1 MTIEAKIILD
11 SISEYGIRLTTF
23 QLIFPRFILPEFNTH
38 RVFSRNSASSRAI
51 PTEKMLAMVIEN
63 PAMPIHWGKNQKGMQ
78 ASEELDIAEK
88 LAVKNLWLKARD
100 NAVDT
105 VREMLQYEPH
115 KQTINRLLEPFM
127 HIQVVCTA
135 TEWDNFYSLRGH
147 KDAQPEI
154 QALAYLMEDAQDKS
168 IPKILRQ
175 GQWHIPYILDEEQ
188 GLPNSYKVKFSTARC
203 ARVSYWYHGDG
214 NQVYTAKD
222 LQLHDRLVGSKPI
235 HASPTE
241 HQAICMNDGLNYK
254 NFVGWEQ
261 YRSFVEKDLTVQ

>member
-11 SISEYGIRLTTF
+11 SISECGIRLTTF

-38 RVFSRNSASSRAI
+38 RTFSRNSASSRAI
-51 PTEKMLAMVIEN
+51 PTEKMLDMIVNN
-63 PAMPIHWGKNQKGMQ
+63 PAMPVHWGKNQKGMQ
-78 ASEELDIAEK
+78 ANEELDIAEK

-100 NAVDT
+100 LTVET
-105 VREMLQYEPH
+105 VREMMQYEPH
-115 KQTINRLLEPFM
+115 KQTINRLLEPYM

-135 TEWDNFYSLRGH
+135 TEWDNFYSLRAH

-154 QALAYLMEDAQDKS
+154 QALAYAMRDAHDHS
-168 IPKILRQ
+168 VPKILRQ

-188 GLPNSYKVKFSTARC
+188 NMPNAVKTQLSTARC
-203 ARVSYWYHGDG
+203 ARVSYWYHDG
-214 NQVYTAKD
+214 KKPSIEQD

-241 HQAICMNDGLNYK
+241 HQAICMNDNKQYK
-254 NFVGWEQ
+254 NFVGWDQ
-261 YRSFVEKDLTVQ
+261 YRSFIEQHLTVQ

>member
-11 SISEYGIRLTTF
+11 SISENGKRITTF
-23 QLIFPRFILPEFNTH
+23 QLTFPRFILPEFNTH
-38 RVFSRNSASSRAI
+38 RVFSRNAASSRAI
-51 PTEKMLAMVIEN
+51 PTEKMLAIVIEN

-78 ASEELDIAEK
+78 ASEELDFAEK
-88 LAVKNLWLKARD
+88 LAVKHLWLKARD
-100 NAVDT
+100 NAVDV
-105 VREMLQYEPH
+105 VRQMLQYEPH

-135 TEWDNFYSLRGH
+135 TEWDNFYSLRAH

-154 QALAYLMEDAQDKS
+154 QALAHAMKDAQDKS
-168 IPKILRQ
+168 VPKILRQ

-188 GLPNSYKVKFSTARC
+188 TLPNAIKTKISTARC
-203 ARVSYWYHGDG
+203 ARVSYWYHDG
-214 NQVYTAKD
+214 KQPSIEQD

-241 HQAICMNDGLNYK
+241 HQAICMNDGLSYK

-261 YRSFVEKDLTVQ
+261 YRSFVENALTIQ